1 MRRLCIAACLTAALT
16 MPTVPAQAF
25 YRKDC
30 WAGAPCPRYAPPG
43 YYDDDNDVVV
53 YPQPVYPPPAYY
65 PPPVYYAPVDPGP
78 AIIGGIIGG
87 VIGGALSHR

>member
-65 PPPVYYAPVDPGP
+65 APVDPGP
-78 AIIGGIIGG
+78 AIIGG

>member
-43 YYDDDNDVVV
+43 YYDDDNDVWSIRSPCIRRRHTTRRRHTMRRSIQVR
-53 YPQPVYPPPAYY
+53 
-65 PPPVYYAPVDPGP
+65 
-78 AIIGGIIGG
+78 
-87 VIGGALSHR
+87 LSSAASSAE